1 MTVAAARR
9 AVRPSRAGLAT
20 IRTGPGPARRRLR
33 IGMLA
38 EDRDAATAPAREGK
52 WFGHPRGLSV
62 LFFTE
67 TWERF
72 SYYGM
77 RAILILYMVA
87 PPAQGEPQ
95 TGSPA

>member
-1 MTVAAARR
+1 MAKT
-9 AVRPSRAGLAT
+9 S
-20 IRTGPGPARRRLR
+20 
-33 IGMLA
+33 
-38 EDRDAATAPAREGK
+38 DATAMTSDDSGFA
-52 WFGHPRGLSV
+52 GHPRGLPT

-87 PPAQGEPQ
+87 PPERGGPGFS
-95 TGSPA
+95 TGKAASIYGWYTMLVYAAAIPGGLIADRVLGHSRAVLL